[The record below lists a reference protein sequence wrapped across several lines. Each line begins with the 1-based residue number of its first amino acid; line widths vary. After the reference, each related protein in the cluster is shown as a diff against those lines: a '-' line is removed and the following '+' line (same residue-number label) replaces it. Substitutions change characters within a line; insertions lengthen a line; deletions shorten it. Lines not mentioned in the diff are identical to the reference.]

1 MATVGVDDHALEA
14 LAIHHLD
21 DNRAIG
27 VLGKQGLHAFL
38 HHSKLLNHVRVS
50 LVYDLLTWHL
60 LALHLREFH
69 HVGKPPLGEFEISYA
84 VAHLSV
90 PTSLYKQS

>member
-14 LAIHHLD
+14 LAIHHFD
-21 DNRAIG
+21 DDRAIG
-27 VLGKQGLHAFL
+27 VLGKQRLHAFL
-38 HHSKLLNHVRVS
+38 HYSKLLNHVRIS
-50 LVYDLLTWHL
+50 LIYDLLARHL

-90 PTSLYKQS
+90 PTSSHK